1 MTENTNKILE
11 SLKTAMEA
19 ELTGLNFYKNASETT
34 SDPKGKEAFLR
45 MANEEEAHFKYLRQ
59 QYQSILK
66 EGNFDFAGSF
76 VKESHEQ
83 SENPIF
89 SQAIKDRIKEC
100 HFEVSVLTIGM
111 KLELDAINFY
121 NSCAGKAESPE
132 EKQFYQDLVKWETT
146 HYEALEWELNEL
158 KEGYWQAN
166 NFVPMA

>member
-1 MTENTNKILE
+1 MENTTNILE
-11 SLKTAMEA
+11 ALKTAMEA
-19 ELTGLNFYKNASETT
+19 ELTGLNFYKNASENI

-45 MANEEEAHFKYLRQ
+45 MANEEEAHFRYLRK

-66 EGNFDFAGSF
+66 EGNFDFAKSL

-83 SENPIF
+83 TENPIF

-121 NSCAGKAESPE
+121 NSCAQKAESPE
-132 EKQFYQDLVKWETT
+132 EKQFFQDLVKWETT
-146 HYEALEWELNEL
+146 HYDAFEWELNNM
-158 KEGYWQAN
+158 KEEYWQAN
-166 NFVPMA
+166 NFAPMA

>member
-1 MTENTNKILE
+1 MTENKTKILE
-11 SLKTAMEA
+11 GLKTAMEA
-19 ELTGLNFYKNASETT
+19 ELTGLNFYKNAAETT

-45 MANEEEAHFKYLRQ
+45 MANEEEAHFKYLRR

-66 EGNFDFAGSF
+66 EGSFDFAKSF
-76 VKESHEQ
+76 VKDSHEQ

-111 KLELDAINFY
+111 KLELEAIRFY
-121 NSCAGKAESPE
+121 QSCAAKAESPE
-132 EKQFYQDLVKWETT
+132 EKQFYQDMVDWETG
-146 HYEALEWELNEL
+146 HYDALEWELNDL